1 MATMA
6 WEANRG
12 AAKALVP
19 TPPSRA
25 ISMREKVDAVRDT
38 LVVLAIQIVFRT
50 MLLLRRWNY

>member
-19 TPPSRA
+19 TPLGRA

-38 LVVLAIQIVFRT
+38 LAVLAVQIVFRV